1 MRGLA
6 LATLFLG
13 LSLIDPGRDIDF
25 RRGIVFARG
34 VVFFVTLIV
43 IWFGV

>member
-13 LSLIDPGRDIDF
+13 LCFIPGNDVTGLRLIILGLSMVAICV
-25 RRGIVFARG
+25 G
-34 VVFFVTLIV
+34 L
-43 IWFGV
+43 